1 MIAATSARNFAER
14 CGGQFISGAN
24 TDVMLT
30 GIAIDSRQVKP
41 GDLFVAIQ
49 GERVDGH
56 DFVASA
62 ADVGAVAALVSKPV
76 VHELPQILHGDIQ
89 SAVAEFGAL
98 SREAFN
104 GNVIGITGSAGKTT
118 AKNLIAA
125 VLAEAGEVVA
135 TEGNQNNELGVPM
148 TLARLNP
155 ANEFAV
161 IEMGAGKPGDI
172 EWLQNIVRPSIGM
185 LLNVTAAHLEHYP
198 SIDEIADTKSAILAQ
213 LPEHGV
219 AIFNGDEPWCDAWRA
234 RAGSARVITFG
245 FSDRVD
251 VGVLDVS
258 YDGFSGSYLKV
269 RTPVGEWKL
278 TLNIPGRQGVMNALA
293 AIAVAVALGISHAAA
308 ARGLEKV
315 RPAVGR
321 GQQFFLAE
329 DITLVDD
336 SYNANPLSVKAA
348 IDVLASSKGPRYL
361 ILGAMLE
368 LGSETPR
375 FHAEIGRYAAE
386 KGIDALWIVGEIP
399 RPALGTFGIGGLAF
413 ASNEALLEKH
423 PPIERGATVL
433 IKASRGARLDVLV
446 EAIVTRMGV

>member
-1 MIAATSARNFAER
+1 MIAATSARHFAER
-14 CGGQFISGAN
+14 CGGQYISESN

-62 ADVGAVAALVSKPV
+62 ANVGAVAALVSQPV

-98 SREAFN
+98 AREAFN

-125 VLAEAGEVVA
+125 VLAEAGEVLA

-148 TLARLNP
+148 TLAQLNP

-172 EWLQNIVRPSIGM
+172 EWLQNIVRPSIGV
-185 LLNVTAAHLEHYP
+185 LLNVTAAHLEHYA

-234 RAGSARVITFG
+234 QAGAARVITFG
-245 FSDRVD
+245 FSDHVD
-251 VGVLDVS
+251 VGVLDVT
-258 YDGFSGSYLKV
+258 YDGFSGSYLTV
-269 RTPVGEWKL
+269 RTPVGEWEL
-278 TLNIPGRQGVMNALA
+278 NLNIPGRQGVMNALA
-293 AIAVAVALGISHAAA
+293 AIAVAVSLGISQAAA

-321 GQQFFLAE
+321 GQQLLLAN

-348 IDVLASSKGPRYL
+348 IDVLASCEGPRYL

-368 LGSETPR
+368 LGAETPR
-375 FHAEIGRYAAE
+375 FHAEIGCYAAE
-386 KGIDALWIVGEIP
+386 KGIDALWVIGEIP
-399 RPALGTFGIGGLAF
+399 RPVLGTFGSGGLAF
-413 ASNEALLEKH
+413 ASNEAFLEKH
-423 PPIERGATVL
+423 PAIERGATVL
-433 IKASRGARLDVLV
+433 IKGSRGARLDLLV
-446 EAIVTRMGV
+446 EGIVIRVGV